1 MLVMHN
7 ELERAQEPY
16 TQCADCAM
24 RKMALFNRVPHEQLD
39 WTQDYRAGQYK
50 LKSKDSL
57 YLEGD
62 EHDNIYT
69 LFDGFVK
76 LYKTLENGKI
86 QVMRFASPGD
96 LLGFQGDLSGPM
108 HHGAQ
113 ALTDCLLC
121 SFPKDKVNKM
131 LSKHME
137 IASEMITKNARI
149 MAVCQEHLLSTGA
162 RNARERVAFT
172 LLELNHRM
180 KRLQQFRSD
189 GGLSKTIYL
198 PLTQEDLAD
207 AVGLTSIH
215 VNRTLRKMKI
225 EKIINC
231 GKGNIVV
238 LNEQALQEITCC
250 DMRLFE
256 TEPVF

>member
-1 MLVMHN
+1 
-7 ELERAQEPY
+7 
-16 TQCADCAM
+16 M

-39 WTQDYRAGQYK
+39 WTQEYRDGQYQ
-50 LKSKDSL
+50 LKSKEDL
-57 YLEGD
+57 YCEGD
-62 EHDNIYT
+62 EHNNIYT

-96 LLGFQGDLSGPM
+96 LLGFQADLAGPM

-121 SFPKDKVNKM
+121 TFPKDKVNKM
-131 LSKHME
+131 LSSHME
-137 IASEMITKNARI
+137 IASEMITKSARI

-162 RNARERVAFT
+162 RNARERIAFS
-172 LLELNHRM
+172 LFELNHRM
-180 KRLQQFRSD
+180 KVLQEFRAE
-189 GGLSKTIYL
+189 GGVAKTVHL

-207 AVGLTSIH
+207 AVGLTPIH
-215 VNRTLRKMKI
+215 VNRTLRKMKA
-225 EKIINC
+225 EKLIKC

-238 LNEQALQEITCC
+238 LDEQALKKIACF
-250 DMRLFE
+250 DMRLLE
-256 TEPVF
+256 TGSIF

>member
-1 MLVMHN
+1 
-7 ELERAQEPY
+7 
-16 TQCADCAM
+16 M

-39 WTQDYRAGQYK
+39 WTQEYRAGQYQ
-50 LKSKDSL
+50 LKSKEDL
-57 YLEGD
+57 YCEGD
-62 EHDNIYT
+62 EHNNIYT

-96 LLGFQGDLSGPM
+96 LLGFQADLAGPM

-121 SFPKDKVNKM
+121 TFPKDKVNKM
-131 LSKHME
+131 LSSHME
-137 IASEMITKNARI
+137 IASEMITKSARI

-162 RNARERVAFT
+162 RNARERIAFS
-172 LLELNHRM
+172 LFELNHRM
-180 KRLQQFRSD
+180 KVLQEFRAE
-189 GGLSKTIYL
+189 GGVAKTVHL

-207 AVGLTSIH
+207 AVGLTPIH
-215 VNRTLRKMKI
+215 VNRTLRKMKA
-225 EKIINC
+225 EKLIKC

-238 LNEQALQEITCC
+238 LDEQALKKIACF
-250 DMRLFE
+250 DMRLLE
-256 TEPVF
+256 TGSIF

>member
-1 MLVMHN
+1 MHI
-7 ELERAQEPY
+7 ELEQAQEPH
-16 TQCADCAM
+16 TQCVDCAM
-24 RKMALFNRVPHEQLD
+24 RKMALFNRVPHEKLD
-39 WTQDYRAGQYK
+39 WTQDYRSGQYE
-50 LKSKDSL
+50 LKSKDCL

-62 EHDNIYT
+62 EHNNIYT

-121 SFPKDKVNKM
+121 AFPKDKVNKM

-162 RNARERVAFT
+162 RNARERIAFS
-172 LLELNHRM
+172 LFELNHRITM
-180 KRLQQFRSD
+180 LQKFRSD
-189 GGLSKTIYL
+189 GGAAKMVHL

-207 AVGLTSIH
+207 AVGLTPIH
-215 VNRTLRKMKI
+215 VNRTLRKMKE
-225 EKIINC
+225 EKLIQC
-231 GKGNIVV
+231 GKGSIVV
-238 LNEQALQEITCC
+238 LNGQALQEIAGC

-256 TEPVF
+256 ATTMF

>member
-1 MLVMHN
+1 MHS
-7 ELERAQEPY
+7 ELEQAQEPY
-16 TQCADCAM
+16 TQCVDCAM
-24 RKMALFNRVPHEQLD
+24 RKMALFNRVPHKQLA
-39 WTQDYRAGQYK
+39 WTQHYRAGQYQ
-50 LKSKDSL
+50 LKSKDCL

-62 EHDNIYT
+62 EHKSIYT

-121 SFPKDKVNKM
+121 AFPKDKINEM
-131 LSKHME
+131 LSKQME

-162 RNARERVAFT
+162 RNARERIAFS
-172 LLELNHRM
+172 LFELNHRIKM
-180 KRLQQFRSD
+180 LQKFRSD
-189 GGLSKTIYL
+189 GGVAKTVHL

-207 AVGLTSIH
+207 AVGLTPIH
-215 VNRTLRKMKI
+215 VNRTLRKMKA
-225 EKIINC
+225 EKLIRC
-231 GKGNIVV
+231 GKGSIVV
-238 LNEQALQEITCC
+238 LNEQALQEIACC

-256 TEPVF
+256 TGTVF

>member
-1 MLVMHN
+1 MHS
-7 ELERAQEPY
+7 ELEQTQEPY
-16 TQCADCAM
+16 TRCADCAM

-39 WTQDYRAGQYK
+39 WTQEYRAGQYQ
-50 LKSKDSL
+50 LKSKENL
-57 YLEGD
+57 YCEGD

-96 LLGFQGDLSGPM
+96 LLGFQADLAGPM

-121 SFPKDKVNKM
+121 TFPKDKVKKM
-131 LSKHME
+131 LSSHME
-137 IASEMITKNARI
+137 IASEMIIKNARI

-162 RNARERVAFT
+162 RNARERIAFS
-172 LLELNHRM
+172 LFELNHRM
-180 KRLQQFRSD
+180 KMLQKFRTND
-189 GGLSKTIYL
+189 RVAKTVHL

-207 AVGLTSIH
+207 AVGLTPIH
-215 VNRTLRKMKI
+215 VNRTLRKMKA
-225 EKIINC
+225 EKIIKC

-238 LNEQALQEITCC
+238 LDEQALKKIASF
-250 DMRLFE
+250 DMRLLE
-256 TEPVF
+256 TGSIF